1 MDKRILQTY
10 SIWAKENLEK
20 QIEVSLKT
28 LGINGDKDI
37 KNAKKIGDFTKI
49 DGDSNSYPADLLEKR
64 KHIVALVT
72 EKGYKNV
79 IEEFAYTWFNRF
91 VALRFME
98 VHDFLPHGFRVFSN
112 RSGGVE
118 PEILK
123 NLNLVKAE
131 LNLDMS
137 ICASLKEQGKTEELF
152 RYVLLRQCS
161 ALADILPML
170 FAKDGDYLELLL
182 PKSLLIGETVL
193 TKLIEIPEDNFLNEV
208 EIIGWMYQFY
218 ISAKK
223 DEVFA
228 SKKII
233 TKDTLPAVTQ
243 LFTPDWI
250 VRYMAENSVG
260 RIWLESYPQSP
271 LRSEMKY
278 YVDDPE
284 QTEEVQKKLDAIKY
298 KNVNPEEVRVIEPCC
313 GSGHILI
320 YVFDL
325 LYKMYEEK
333 GYSAREIPSLILKNN
348 LVGMDVDKRAAQL
361 AAFSLVMKARSVN
374 ARFFNSNYY
383 TVPQVLEIQDSHYLE
398 SIGYKQI
405 MKNIGIFTTEETK
418 AVDTLVELFRNGK
431 TIGSLIKMKPVRFEC
446 VESVIHKLEHDVV
459 ASIFDIPFVDGGCS
473 LLKNLFAQAKVLSE
487 KYDVM
492 ITNPPYIGISSMEA
506 SVKDYAVKN
515 YPNSKTDMFAMFMET
530 GFVKPNGFT
539 AIINM
544 HSWMFLAS
552 YEKLRNSLFASKT
565 IVSLV
570 HLGARAFEAIAGEV
584 VQTVTFTTRNS
595 QSNGYE
601 GNYIR
606 LIEGE
611 SQQEKENMFLSKT
624 STYVRAA
631 ECFEYIPGKPLAY
644 WLGSKAVR
652 NFEEFGRVG
661 DVADG
666 RIGLITGDAN
676 RFIRFWHELCFQTIG
691 INITSNEASIQS
703 NKKWFP
709 IQNGGEYR
717 KWYGNLD
724 SVVNWQNDGFE
735 MKHDNFMGT
744 RVRSHNYNGDYGFKE
759 AITWTTIATEK
770 FSCRYAANGFIFDTA
785 GPFCHV
791 YNPAYLNNLLGFMQS
806 KVASFYLKVLN
817 PTINFPPGYIQSL
830 PYAAEKINGNEYIG
844 SYVRDNI
851 SLAKHDWDDFE
862 TSWEFTTHPLVELSN
877 GLWDVTATMAGIT
890 YYHGKNIEV
899 RSPLEG
905 AYLLWAGQCRERF
918 NTLKANEEKL
928 NRIFIDIYGLQD
940 ELNPEV
946 DDKDVTVRLADK
958 ERDIKSLISYL
969 IGVIMGRYSLDV
981 PGLAY
986 AGGEWDASKYLTY
999 QPDDDG
1005 ILPIY
1010 SKVGMEDGLTARII
1024 GLIKQ
1029 IYGEDTYRQNM
1040 DFIAEALG
1048 KNNNESS
1055 EETLNRYLNDGFYAD
1070 HLKVYQKRPI
1080 YWMFSSGKHGGF
1092 KCLIYMHRYT
1102 EDTLALINGKYFLPE
1117 STRLKNDMEELLS
1130 RISTAE
1136 GRDKIR
1142 LEKERQKL
1150 AAAYNE
1156 AIEYGQVLDHM
1167 ANKYIA
1173 IDLDDGVKVNYA
1185 KFQGVELVTDSG
1197 TKVKKDL
1204 LVPIK

>member
-10 SIWAKENLEK
+10 SVWAKENLEK
-20 QIEVSLKT
+20 QVEVSLKT

-37 KNAKKIGDFTKI
+37 KNAKKVGDYTII
-49 DGDSNSYPADLLEKR
+49 DGDPNSYPADLLEKR

-91 VALRFME
+91 IALRFME
-98 VHDFLPHGFRVFSN
+98 VYDFLSHGFRVLSN

-131 LNLDMS
+131 LNLDMN

-170 FAKDGDYLELLL
+170 FTKDNDYLELLL

-208 EIIGWMYQFY
+208 EIMGWMYQFY
-218 ISAKK
+218 VSLKKK
-223 DEVFA
+223 DVND
-228 SKKII
+228 SKKTI

-278 YVDDPE
+278 YVDGPE
-284 QTEEVQKKLDAIKY
+284 QTEEVQKKIDAIKY
-298 KNVNPEEVRVIEPCC
+298 KNVNPEEIRVIEPCC
-313 GSGHILI
+313 GSGHILV

-325 LYKMYEEK
+325 LYKVYEEK
-333 GYSAREIPSLILKNN
+333 GYFAREIPSLILKNN
-348 LVGMDVDKRAAQL
+348 LVGLDVDKRAAQL

-374 ARFFNSNYY
+374 PRFFSENYY
-383 TVPQVLEIQDSHYLE
+383 TVPRVYEIHDSHYLE
-398 SIGYKQI
+398 SIGYKQH
-405 MKNIGIFTTEETK
+405 MKNIGVFTDEEIKT
-418 AVDTLVELFRNGK
+418 VETLVELFRNGK
-431 TIGSLIKMKPVRFEC
+431 TIGSLIKMRPIKFEY
-446 VESVIHKLEHDVV
+446 VESVIYKLEHEVV
-459 ASIFDIPFVDGGCS
+459 ASIFDIPFTEDGCA
-473 LLKNLFAQAKVLSE
+473 LLKKLLAQAKVLYA

-492 ITNPPYIGISSMEA
+492 ITNPPYIGTSSMESA
-506 SVKDYAVKN
+506 VKDYAVKN
-515 YPNSKTDMFAMFMET
+515 YPNSKADMFAMFMET

-539 AIINM
+539 AMINM
-544 HSWMFLAS
+544 HSWMFLTS
-552 YEKLRNSLFASKT
+552 YEKLRESILSKHT
-565 IVSLV
+565 IISMA
-570 HLGARAFEAIAGEV
+570 HLGPRGFDSISGEI
-584 VQTVTFTTRNS
+584 VQTTTFVWRES
-595 QSNGYE
+595 YINGYLST
-601 GNYIR
+601 YCR
-606 LIEGE
+606 LVAPSSEHD
-611 SQQEKENMFLSKT
+611 KEMLFLSKT
-624 STYVRAA
+624 RRYFVNKSQL
-631 ECFEYIPGKPLAY
+631 EQISGFPFAY
-644 WLGSKAVR
+644 WASDKARNAYNNKNLDLIAQPRHGLATSDNDRFLKLWYEVDVNSASLRVR
-652 NFEEFGRVG
+652 C
-661 DVADG
+661 DK
-666 RIGLITGDAN
+666 
-676 RFIRFWHELCFQTIG
+676 
-691 INITSNEASIQS
+691 S
-703 NKKWFP
+703 KKWFP
-709 IQNGGEYR
+709 MSKGGSFR
-717 KWYGNLD
+717 KWYGNLEW
-724 SVVNWQNDGFE
+724 VINYENDGKEIKDYAISIYKCSSRTIQNTQFYFQE
-735 MKHDNFMGT
+735 GLTWSALASGGFS
-744 RVRSHNYNGDYGFKE
+744 VRYQEKGALFGSGGYCAFTKPKIRNYILALLNSKATGAFIQFVSPTLNYEVGHIK
-759 AITWTTIATEK
+759 TI
-770 FSCRYAANGFIFDTA
+770 
-785 GPFCHV
+785 
-791 YNPAYLNNLLGFMQS
+791 PAVIDSNNHS
-806 KVASFYLKVLN
+806 NIDIIVN
-817 PTINFPPGYIQSL
+817 
-830 PYAAEKINGNEYIG
+830 
-844 SYVRDNI
+844 DNI
-851 SLAKHDWDDFE
+851 SISKNDWDSFE
-862 TSWEFTTHPLVELSN
+862 TSWDFKIHPLIQKQALIA
-877 GLWDVTATMAGIT
+877 DAFTAWEA
-890 YYHGKNIEV
+890 E
-899 RSPLEG
+899 
-905 AYLLWAGQCRERF
+905 CRQRF
-918 NTLKANEEKL
+918 DTLKANEEEL
-928 NRIFIDIYGLQD
+928 NRIFIEIYGLQD
-940 ELNPEV
+940 ELTPEV
-946 DDKDVTVRLADK
+946 DNKDVTVRLADK

-969 IGVIMGRYSLDV
+969 VGVVMGRYSLDV

-986 AGGEWDASKYLTY
+986 AGGEWDASKYQTY

-1005 ILPIY
+1005 IVSIY

-1024 GLIKQ
+1024 GLIKH

-1204 LVPIK
+1204 LIPIK

>member
-1 MDKRILQTY
+1 MDKRILHTY

-37 KNAKKIGDFTKI
+37 KNAKKVGDYTII
-49 DGDSNSYPADLLEKR
+49 DGDPNSYPADLLEKR

-91 VALRFME
+91 IALRFME
-98 VHDFLPHGFRVFSN
+98 VHDFLSHGFRVLSN

-131 LNLDMS
+131 LNLDMN

-170 FAKDGDYLELLL
+170 FTKDNDYLELLL

-208 EIIGWMYQFY
+208 EIMGWMYQFY
-218 ISAKK
+218 VSLKKK
-223 DEVFA
+223 DVND
-228 SKKII
+228 SKKTI

-278 YVDDPE
+278 YVDDPV
-284 QTEEVQKKLDAIKY
+284 QTEEVQKKLDTIKY
-298 KNVNPEEVRVIEPCC
+298 KNVNPEEIRVIEPCC
-313 GSGHILI
+313 GSGHILV

-333 GYSAREIPSLILKNN
+333 GYFAREIPSLILKNN
-348 LVGMDVDKRAAQL
+348 LVGLDVDKRAAQL

-374 ARFFNSNYY
+374 PRFFSENYY
-383 TVPQVLEIQDSHYLE
+383 TVPRVYEIHDSHYLE
-398 SIGYKQI
+398 SIGYKQH
-405 MKNIGIFTTEETK
+405 MKNIGVFTDEEIKT
-418 AVDTLVELFRNGK
+418 VETLVELFRNGK
-431 TIGSLIKMKPVRFEC
+431 TIGSLIKMRPIKFEY
-446 VESVIHKLEHDVV
+446 VESVIYKLEHEVV
-459 ASIFDIPFVDGGCS
+459 ASIFDIPFTEDGCA
-473 LLKNLFAQAKVLSE
+473 LLKKLLAQAKVLYA

-492 ITNPPYIGISSMEA
+492 ITNPPYIGTSSMESA
-506 SVKDYAVKN
+506 VKDYAVKN
-515 YPNSKTDMFAMFMET
+515 YPNSKADMFAMFMET

-539 AIINM
+539 AMINM
-544 HSWMFLAS
+544 HSWMFLTS
-552 YEKLRNSLFASKT
+552 YEKLRESILSKHT
-565 IVSLV
+565 IISMA
-570 HLGARAFEAIAGEV
+570 HLGPRGFDSISGEI
-584 VQTVTFTTRNS
+584 VQTTTFVWRES
-595 QSNGYE
+595 YINGYLST
-601 GNYIR
+601 YCR
-606 LIEGE
+606 LVAPSSEHD
-611 SQQEKENMFLSKT
+611 KEMLFLSKT
-624 STYVRAA
+624 RRYFVNKSQL
-631 ECFEYIPGKPLAY
+631 EQISGFPFAY
-644 WLGSKAVR
+644 WASDKARNAYNNKNLDLIAQPRHGLATSDNDRFLKLWYEVDVNSASLHVR
-652 NFEEFGRVG
+652 C
-661 DVADG
+661 DK
-666 RIGLITGDAN
+666 
-676 RFIRFWHELCFQTIG
+676 
-691 INITSNEASIQS
+691 S
-703 NKKWFP
+703 KKWFP
-709 IQNGGEYR
+709 MSKGGSFR
-717 KWYGNLD
+717 KWYGNLEW
-724 SVVNWQNDGFE
+724 VINYENDGKEIKDYAISIYKCSSRTIQNTQFYFQE
-735 MKHDNFMGT
+735 GLTWSALASGGFS
-744 RVRSHNYNGDYGFKE
+744 VRYQEKGALFGSGGYCAFTKPKIRNYILALLNSKATGAFIQFVSPTLNYEVGHIK
-759 AITWTTIATEK
+759 TI
-770 FSCRYAANGFIFDTA
+770 
-785 GPFCHV
+785 
-791 YNPAYLNNLLGFMQS
+791 PAVIDSNNHS
-806 KVASFYLKVLN
+806 NIDIIVN
-817 PTINFPPGYIQSL
+817 
-830 PYAAEKINGNEYIG
+830 
-844 SYVRDNI
+844 DNI
-851 SLAKHDWDDFE
+851 SISKNDWDSFE
-862 TSWEFTTHPLVELSN
+862 TSWDFKIHPLIQKQALIA
-877 GLWDVTATMAGIT
+877 DAFTAWEA
-890 YYHGKNIEV
+890 E
-899 RSPLEG
+899 
-905 AYLLWAGQCRERF
+905 CRQRF
-918 NTLKANEEKL
+918 DTLKANEEEL
-928 NRIFIDIYGLQD
+928 NRIFIEIYGLQD
-940 ELNPEV
+940 ELTPEV
-946 DDKDVTVRLADK
+946 DNKDVTVRLADK

-969 IGVIMGRYSLDV
+969 VGVVMGRYSLDV

-986 AGGEWDASKYLTY
+986 AGGEWDASKYQTY

-1005 ILPIY
+1005 IVSIY
-1010 SKVGMEDGLTARII
+1010 SKVGMEDGLTAHII
-1024 GLIKQ
+1024 GLIKH

-1080 YWMFSSGKHGGF
+1080 YWMFSSGKYGGF

-1204 LVPIK
+1204 LIPIK

>member
-10 SIWAKENLEK
+10 SVWAKENLEK
-20 QIEVSLKT
+20 QVEVSLKT

-37 KNAKKIGDFTKI
+37 KKAKKVGDYTII

-64 KHIVALVT
+64 GHIVALVT

-98 VHDFLPHGFRVFSN
+98 MHDFLPHGFRVLSN

-123 NLNLVKAE
+123 NLSFVKGE
-131 LNLDMS
+131 LHLDMN

-152 RYVLLRQCS
+152 RYVLLHQCS

-182 PKSLLIGETVL
+182 PKSLLIGDTVL
-193 TKLIEIPEDNFLNEV
+193 TKLIEIPEENFLNDV

-218 ISAKK
+218 ISVKK
-223 DEVFA
+223 AEVFA
-228 SKKII
+228 SKKTI

-260 RIWLESYPQSP
+260 RIWLESYPHSS

-284 QTEEVQKKLDAIKY
+284 QTEEVQRKLDAIKY
-298 KNVNPEEVRVIEPCC
+298 KNVNPEEIRVIEPCC
-313 GSGHILI
+313 GSGHILVYI
-320 YVFDL
+320 FDL
-325 LYKMYEEK
+325 LYRMYEEK

-348 LVGMDVDKRAAQL
+348 IVGLDVDKRASQL
-361 AAFSLVMKARSVN
+361 AAFSLVMKARTVN
-374 ARFFNSNYY
+374 ARFFNDNYY
-383 TVPQVLEIQDSHYLE
+383 TVPQVYEIQDSHYLE
-398 SIGYKQI
+398 SIGYRQH
-405 MKNIGIFTTEETK
+405 MKNIGVFTDEETK
-418 AVDTLVELFRNGK
+418 AVETLVELFRYGK
-431 TIGSLIKMKPVRFEC
+431 TIGSLIKMKPVKFEC
-446 VESVIHKLEHDVV
+446 VESVINKLEHEVV
-459 ASIFDIPFVDGGCS
+459 ASVFDLPFTNEGTI
-473 LLKNLFAQAKVLSE
+473 LLKKMLSQAKVLSA

-506 SVKDYAVKN
+506 PVKDYAVKN

-539 AIINM
+539 AMINM
-544 HSWMFLAS
+544 HSWMFLSS
-552 YEKLRNSLFASKT
+552 YESLRIQFQSKCIFRSL
-565 IVSLV
+565 I
-570 HLGARAFEAIAGEV
+570 HLGPRGFDEISGEV
-584 VQTVTFTTRNS
+584 VQTVSFVQQNS
-595 QSNGYE
+595 FVKDYCGT
-601 GNYIR
+601 YIK
-606 LIEGE
+606 LIDFPSENRKRE
-611 SQQEKENMFLSKT
+611 SFLSKKNRFYRKQQDFSDIQGAPYT
-624 STYVRAA
+624 
-631 ECFEYIPGKPLAY
+631 GY
-644 WLGSKAVR
+644 WASQKVYDAFR
-652 NFEEFGRVG
+652 NCKLVG
-661 DVADG
+661 DVSEPRVGMA
-666 RIGLITGDAN
+666 TAN
-676 RFIRFWHELCFQTIG
+676 NDRFVRVWHEIDKNKFG
-691 INITSNEASIQS
+691 VKAKSRSEALNSK
-703 NKKWFP
+703 KKWFP
-709 IQNGGEYR
+709 FAKGGEQR
-717 KWYGNLD
+717 KWYGNND
-724 SVVNWQNDGFE
+724 SVVNWENDGFE
-735 MKHDNFMGT
+735 IQNFKDEKTG
-744 RVRSHNYNGDYGFKE
+744 RIRSHNYNLDYIFSS
-759 AITWTTIATEK
+759 ALTWTVIGTDKTS
-770 FSCRYAANGFIFDTA
+770 FRYCPQGFLYSNS
-785 GPFCHV
+785 GYGMFCNSENV
-791 YNPAYLNNLLGFMQS
+791 KLQLLGLMNS
-806 KVASFYLKVLN
+806 KIAASILQILSPSMGFESGYLRKIPL
-817 PTINFPPGYIQSL
+817 YL
-830 PYAAEKINGNEYIG
+830 P
-844 SYVRDNI
+844 DNSDVIISNVQNSI
-851 SLAKHDWDDFE
+851 SLSKSDWDAFE
-862 TSWEFTTHPLVELSN
+862 TSWDFTGHPLIQKKVLLTDAFAAWE
-877 GLWDVTATMAGIT
+877 TA
-890 YYHGKNIEV
+890 
-899 RSPLEG
+899 
-905 AYLLWAGQCRERF
+905 CRQRF
-918 NTLKANEEKL
+918 DTLKANEEEL
-928 NRIFIDIYGLQD
+928 NHIFIDIYGLQD
-940 ELNPEV
+940 ELAPEV
-946 DDKDVTVRLADK
+946 EDKDVTVRLADK

-986 AGGEWDASKYLTY
+986 AGGEWDVSKYLTY

-1010 SKVGMEDGLTARII
+1010 SKLGMEDSLTARII

-1029 IYGEDTYRQNM
+1029 IYGSDTYRQNM

-1055 EETLNRYLNDGFYAD
+1055 EETLTRYLNDGFYAD
-1070 HLKVYQKRPI
+1070 HLKIYQKRPI
-1080 YWMFSSGKHGGF
+1080 YWMFSSGKSGGF
-1092 KCLIYMHRYT
+1092 KCLIYLHRYT

-1150 AAAYNE
+1150 VAAYNE

-1185 KFQGVELVTDSG
+1185 KFQDVELVTDSG